1 MVFREM
7 PRLSRISQDVKQRR
21 DLNDDDWFASA
32 SILSRTLATTADI
45 DDPVMIERGGR
56 TRILLF
62 SIEED

>member
-1 MVFREM
+1 MEIIVFREM

-45 DDPVMIERGGR
+45 DDPVMIEGG
-56 TRILLF
+56 
-62 SIEED
+62 